1 MNKVEMG
8 LSIWTP
14 SISTKYQRR
23 NFGRGSDMK
32 VFAELLLVAIIGY
45 LRRRSKSG

>member
-1 MNKVEMG
+1 
-8 LSIWTP
+8 
-14 SISTKYQRR
+14 
-23 NFGRGSDMK
+23 MK